1 MLYPA
6 GDAEVGTRRAS
17 LSTLAGLAASLCA
30 GRPVAAQGA
39 GPLLVKTPAREQ
51 VWLVQEGRRH
61 WIADGATFGARAF
74 RWEDVQPVAP
84 AALRLIPPGP
94 ALHDGAL
101 LRDAASGDVS
111 LVADGRRRRI
121 VDPLSFTL
129 YGLDWGRVQS
139 LPSTV
144 LERTPPG
151 VPAPHALT
159 GQVFPDLPPE
169 FALPPGQNPRP
180 APDSRLAAALR
191 LVRDYPPTAAWPA
204 FLERFGVTLRVAP
217 VTGGLASYRAADRT
231 LSVDPPFAEADPRA
245 LATLLVHETL
255 HAIYDAAGRTGVSGR
270 ACIDEEVA
278 AFGAQAA
285 FWAHHWGPDGRAD
298 ASSDLERDLN
308 RTLTA
313 AADDALT
320 GRVIGTFGYTL
331 RCYFPGAG
339 GSPEP

>member
-1 MLYPA
+1 
-6 GDAEVGTRRAS
+6 VGTRRAS
-17 LSTLAGLAASLCA
+17 LCTLAGLTAALCG
-30 GRPVAAQGA
+30 GRPLAAQGD
-39 GPLLVKTPAREQ
+39 GPLLVKAPAREQ
-51 VWLVQEGRRH
+51 VWLMQEGRRH
-61 WIADGATFGARAF
+61 WVADGATFAARAF
-74 RWEDVQPVAP
+74 RWEDVQTVAP

-139 LPSTV
+139 LPSAV

-151 VPAPHALT
+151 SPEPHALT
-159 GQVFPDLPPE
+159 GQVFPDLPPVV
-169 FALPPGQNPRP
+169 APPPTPRP
-180 APDSRLAAALR
+180 APDSRLTEALR
-191 LVRDYPPTAAWPA
+191 LMRDYPPTASWPA
-204 FLERFGVTLRVAP
+204 FLDRFGVILRVAP
-217 VTGGLASYRAADRT
+217 VSGGLASYRAADRT
-231 LSVDPPFAEADPRA
+231 LSVDPAFAGVDPRA
-245 LATLLVHETL
+245 LASLLVHETL
-255 HAIYDAAGRTGVSGR
+255 HAIYDAAHKTGVEGR

-278 AFGAQAA
+278 AFGAQSA
-285 FWAHHWGPDGRAD
+285 FWAHHWGPEGRPD

-308 RTLTA
+308 RALSA

-339 GSPEP
+339 SSPEP